1 MDEAAAAEALRSFGA
16 QSGLSQLVE
25 QYIWYCV
32 VGFALL
38 FLRDSVTNALAGIA
52 MFIGSDYDENMV
64 CYIHTNGS
72 RRPARIS
79 KSTLFSTSFYLYE
92 IKDGKIEGGTL
103 LTVPNS
109 ELKSLRIERPLDT
122 LQLTG
127 ASHEPKRD
135 RREDSHD
142 GG

>member
-1 MDEAAAAEALRSFGA
+1 MDEAAAAEALRDFGA

-25 QYIWYCV
+25 QYIWWFV
-32 VGFALL
+32 IGFALL
-38 FLRDSVTNALAGIA
+38 FLKDSVTNALAGIA

-64 CYIHTNGS
+64 CFIHTNGT

-79 KSTLFSTSFYLYE
+79 KSTLLSTSFYLYE
-92 IKDGKIEGGTL
+92 VVGGKITGGTL

-122 LQLTG
+122 LQLG
-127 ASHEPKRD
+127 EQHEPERD
-135 RREDSHD
+135 RREDSSD

>member
-1 MDEAAAAEALRSFGA
+1 VDEAAAAEALRSFGA

-38 FLRDSVTNALAGIA
+38 FLKDSVTNALAGIA

-64 CYIHTNGS
+64 CYIHTNGT
-72 RRPARIS
+72 RRPARIT
-79 KSTLFSTSFYLYE
+79 KTTLLSTSFYLYV

>member
-1 MDEAAAAEALRSFGA
+1 MDEAAEEALRSFGA
-16 QSGLSQLVE
+16 QSGLSHLVE
-25 QYIWYCV
+25 QYLWYFV

-38 FLRDSVTNALAGIA
+38 FLKDSVTNALAGIA

-109 ELKSLRIERPLDT
+109 DLKSLRIERPLDT

-127 ASHEPKRD
+127 D
-135 RREDSHD
+135 
-142 GG
+142 

>member
-1 MDEAAAAEALRSFGA
+1 MDEAAAAEALRSLGA

-64 CYIHTNGS
+64 CYIHTNGT
-72 RRPARIS
+72 RRPARIT
-79 KSTLFSTSFYLYE
+79 KTTLLSTSFYLYV